1 MMLSLTKRELHIRKH
16 KLLPYVL
23 VAPSLLAIIVFL
35 LIPVGRAILIS
46 FTDAKLLTLQSARF
60 IGLENYVTFFSSIS
74 FGRVIRATLIYVFG
88 GVSVTYLLGLFTAVI
103 LNRRFVGRPVVR
115 TLLILPW
122 VVPQVVLVIIWK
134 WMLNPKFGIINFF
147 LNQLNIIPPNFS
159 WFSDPA
165 FAMLAILFTTWWKQ
179 YPLALLILLAGLQS
193 IPVILYEA
201 AEVDGA
207 NFLQKF
213 FHITMP
219 GLKYITTVLL
229 LLLTIWHFGNFVIVW
244 LMTQGG
250 PADATATLTIYTYLN
265 AFKFS
270 KFGYG
275 ATIGVIIL
283 VVSLLFSLVY
293 YKLFVSRLDRE

>member
-1 MMLSLTKRELHIRKH
+1 MSPITKHEWYIRKQ
-16 KLLPYVL
+16 KLLPYAL

-46 FTDAKLLTLQSARF
+46 FTDAKLLTLRSARF
-60 IGLENYVTFFSSIS
+60 IGLENYATFFSSMS
-74 FGRVIRATLIYVFG
+74 FGRVIRATLTYVVG
-88 GVSVTYLLGLFTAVI
+88 GVLVTYLLGLFTAV
-103 LNRRFVGRPVVR
+103 LLDRSFVGRRLVR

-122 VVPQVVLVIIWK
+122 VVPQVVLVIIWR
-134 WMLNPKFGIINFF
+134 WMLNPKFGVINY
-147 LNQLNIIPPNFS
+147 LLGQLGVIPPDFS

-165 FAMLAILFTTWWKQ
+165 FAMLAILLTTWWKQ

-193 IPVILYEA
+193 VPVVLYEA

-213 FHITMP
+213 FYITLP
-219 GLKYITTVLL
+219 GLKYITTVLV
-229 LLLTIWHFGNFVIVW
+229 LLLTIWHFGNFVIIW

-250 PADATATLTIYTYLN
+250 PADATATLTIFTYLN

-283 VVSLLFSLVY
+283 FVSLVFSLVY
-293 YKLFVSRLDRE
+293 YKLFVSKLGKE